1 MKYSLSTWLILN
13 KPGQY
18 RTESLTNL
26 KGGKD
31 NFAEGGTK
39 VTTLVMSTKHF
50 FKQRVN
56 KKLVHVTDWFP
67 TLLNMAG
74 VPAKTHNDKFPLDGQ
89 DISSYLAP
97 KNSTVEEQ
105 GL

>member
-1 MKYSLSTWLILN
+1 M
-13 KPGQY
+13 
-18 RTESLTNL
+18 

-67 TLLNMAG
+67 TILNMAG
-74 VPAKTHNDKFPLDGQ
+74 ISAKTHNERFALDGQ
-89 DISSYLAP
+89 DITSYLAP
-97 KNSTVEEQ
+97 KNSTVKEE
-105 GL
+105 GLRSSNYVSH